1 MRGEGAQDIRVNI
14 IHYFV
19 GVCTEPEMLD
29 ALHTKVGSALNNEK
43 YDG

>member
-1 MRGEGAQDIRVNI
+1 MVKI

-19 GVCTEPEMLD
+19 GVCTEPETLD
-29 ALHTKVGSALNNEK
+29 ALHTKVGRARNNEK